1 MADSDQIQRMEAFLS
16 RLRAQT
22 GGTPTGQEERWTECW
37 LLSGAID
44 DLKNG
49 RTSVLEVSAKYLRW
63 MPHFYGVV

>member
-1 MADSDQIQRMEAFLS
+1 MTNPDHIQRMEAFLS

-22 GGTPTGQEERWTECW
+22 GGTPTEQEERRTECW

-49 RTSVLEVSAKYLRW
+49 RTSVLEGSAKYLRW
-63 MPHFYGVV
+63 IA